1 MAGCETLLLRKV
13 AANIDSVGVPIDLD
27 VSDIEQQRLGNIE
40 KADLMAQ
47 CLSFGAGRLITM
59 PGNPLNYCPN
69 CLYSEVNFRCPIKSA
84 VEARMQFAAIQ
95 VGLGRNIIGDREL
108 QELFGIPV
116 GALRGAL
123 KASGLADS
131 IEGNSGVGVR
141 FLGAI
146 PLSSTEKVGAVVDK
160 VSSHPRATHFG
171 FSATQSQRPN
181 LFLGLYKVG

>member
-1 MAGCETLLLRKV
+1 MAGCETSLV
-13 AANIDSVGVPIDLD
+13 QIAAANIDSVGVPIDLGA
-27 VSDIEQQRLGNIE
+27 SDLKLEGIENIE
-40 KADLMAQ
+40 RAGLIAQ
-47 CLSFGAGRLITM
+47 CLSFGAGRLITQ
-59 PGNPLNYCPN
+59 PGNPLNYCQN
-69 CLYSEVNFRCPIKSA
+69 CLYNGVDFRCPIKSA

-123 KASGLADS
+123 KARGLADS
-131 IEGNSGVGVR
+131 IEGNSEVGVR

-146 PLSSTEKVGAVVDK
+146 PLLASEKLSAVVDK
-160 VSSHPRATHFG
+160 VSKYPRATHFS

-181 LFLGLYKVG
+181 LFLGLYKVR